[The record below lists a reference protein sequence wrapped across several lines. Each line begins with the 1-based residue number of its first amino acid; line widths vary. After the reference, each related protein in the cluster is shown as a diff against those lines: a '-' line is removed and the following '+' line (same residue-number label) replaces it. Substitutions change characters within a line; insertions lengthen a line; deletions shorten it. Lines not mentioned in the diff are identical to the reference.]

1 MFLVFVDIIFFTHIS
16 LGETI
21 SLKETK
27 AQKCRWKMWT
37 KTLKHCTRSVI
48 QKCICRYSE
57 FDALRDRQAIYIYI
71 YSFFIHVLKFG
82 LAVRNLYLGIFLE
95 IQKQLIFFHREEV
108 RAIYYITNIM
118 KISLKPHGL
127 FYPNLLIKAFIR
139 TLNNADCLMV
149 CVIWTT
155 GIIKI
160 TYM

>member
-1 MFLVFVDIIFFTHIS
+1 MKDVNEDV
-16 LGETI
+16 
-21 SLKETK
+21 K
-27 AQKCRWKMWT
+27 ALYKVGYPKMYLPLLRVWRF
-37 KTLKHCTRSVI
+37 TRS
-48 QKCICRYSE
+48 SGN
-57 FDALRDRQAIYIYI
+57 IYIYI

-95 IQKQLIFFHREEV
+95 IQKQFIFFHHEEV